1 VAPPP
6 APPPPSEPPQPPE
19 AGDDDFIQNDS
30 VVNIIARVQISGMS
44 AADFGF
50 SSQQKLA
57 AASSAYVNLTAGPKG
72 VVLDSLT
79 PASPPPSVS
88 IDFKL
93 LLSREDDTDHVIQAL
108 ESDTGYLPIL
118 RQYLPAITAVTIENV
133 QRVDV
138 QITGD
143 YDEDRDNVRE
153 YGAVVIAVLLAVFCV
168 IPCGFVLLGVLIP
181 NGKIGHSVQIL
192 LGPERYVRARKV
204 FHLDPDVDVD
214 WMKSLDAEP
223 PRKRRFPFAFLRR

>member
-1 VAPPP
+1 MAPPP
-6 APPPPSEPPQPPE
+6 APPPPREPPQPPE
-19 AGDDDFIQNDS
+19 AGDDDFIQND
-30 VVNIIARVQISGMS
+30 N
-44 AADFGF
+44 
-50 SSQQKLA
+50 
-57 AASSAYVNLTAGPKG
+57 
-72 VVLDSLT
+72 
-79 PASPPPSVS
+79 
-88 IDFKL
+88 
-93 LLSREDDTDHVIQAL
+93 
-108 ESDTGYLPIL
+108 
-118 RQYLPAITAVTIENV
+118 
-133 QRVDV
+133 V

-214 WMKSLDAEP
+214 WMKSLDAEQSTT
-223 PRKRRFPFAFLRR
+223 LSVS